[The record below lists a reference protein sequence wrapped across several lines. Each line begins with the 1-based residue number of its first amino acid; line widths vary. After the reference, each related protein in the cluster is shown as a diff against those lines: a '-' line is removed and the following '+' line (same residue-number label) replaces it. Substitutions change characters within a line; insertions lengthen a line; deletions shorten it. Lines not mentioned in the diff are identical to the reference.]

1 MKKTIKVLIFAA
13 LLITIGASFFIGRH
27 TKQQEYLDN
36 RLQNCHTLISFAID
50 KVENQDISDPDIME
64 ALISNVY
71 AAYQF
76 CDQPHLSEQLY
87 DLWNTLI
94 FDGNSY
100 IGQED
105 MLVAQLRNIAETI
118 SSEN

>member
-1 MKKTIKVLIFAA
+1 MKKAIKVVIVAVFLIA
-13 LLITIGASFFIGRH
+13 IGVSFFVGRH
-27 TKQQEYLDN
+27 TKQQEHLDN
-36 RLQNCHTLISFAID
+36 RLQNCHTFISFAID
-50 KVENQDISDPDIME
+50 KAETQDISDPNIID

-94 FDGNSY
+94 FDGNRY

-105 MLVAQLRNIAETI
+105 MLVAQLRNIDETL
-118 SSEN
+118 

>member
-1 MKKTIKVLIFAA
+1 
-13 LLITIGASFFIGRH
+13 
-27 TKQQEYLDN
+27 
-36 RLQNCHTLISFAID
+36 
-50 KVENQDISDPDIME
+50 ME

-94 FDGNSY
+94 FDRNRY

-105 MLVAQLRNIAETI
+105 MLVAQLRNIDETI
-118 SSEN
+118 

>member
-1 MKKTIKVLIFAA
+1 MKKAIKAMIFVAFLIA
-13 LLITIGASFFIGRH
+13 IGVSFFIGSH

-50 KVENQDISDPDIME
+50 KAENQDISDPNIMK

-76 CDQPHLSEQLY
+76 CDQPYLSEQLY
-87 DLWNTLI
+87 DLWNSLI
-94 FDGNSY
+94 FDGNRY

-105 MLVAQLRNIAETI
+105 ALVAQLRNIAETI
-118 SSEN
+118 RLES

>member
-1 MKKTIKVLIFAA
+1 MKKTMKVVILAAFLIV
-13 LLITIGASFFIGRH
+13 IGVSFFIGR
-27 TKQQEYLDN
+27 QAERQEYLDN

-50 KVENQDISDPDIME
+50 KAENQDISDPDIME

-94 FDGNSY
+94 FDGNRY

-105 MLVAQLRNIAETI
+105 MLVAQLRNIDETI
-118 SSEN
+118 

>member
-1 MKKTIKVLIFAA
+1 MKKIIKAVIFLSFLVA
-13 LLITIGASFFIGRH
+13 IGVSFFVGRH

-50 KVENQDISDPDIME
+50 KAENQDISDSNIME

-118 SSEN
+118 

>member
-1 MKKTIKVLIFAA
+1 MKKTMKVVILAAFLIA
-13 LLITIGASFFIGRH
+13 IGVSFFIGRQ
-27 TKQQEYLDN
+27 TERQEYLDN

-50 KVENQDISDPDIME
+50 KAENQDISDPDIME

-94 FDGNSY
+94 FDRNRY

-105 MLVAQLRNIAETI
+105 MLVAQLRNIDETI
-118 SSEN
+118 

>member
-1 MKKTIKVLIFAA
+1 MKKAIKVVIFAVF
-13 LLITIGASFFIGRH
+13 LIAIGVSFFVGRQ
-27 TKQQEYLDN
+27 TKQQEYIDN

-50 KVENQDISDPDIME
+50 KAENQDISDPDIME

-76 CDQPHLSEQLY
+76 CDQPYLSEQLY

-94 FDGNSY
+94 FDGNRY

-105 MLVAQLRNIAETI
+105 MLVAQLRNIDETI
-118 SSEN
+118 

>member
-1 MKKTIKVLIFAA
+1 MKKTIKIVTFVAFLIA
-13 LLITIGASFFIGRH
+13 IGVSFFIGRQ
-27 TKQQEYLDN
+27 TERKEYLDN

-50 KVENQDISDPDIME
+50 KVENQDISDPDTME

-94 FDGNSY
+94 FDGNRY

-105 MLVAQLRNIAETI
+105 MLVAQLRSIAETI
-118 SSEN
+118 